1 MTGQYLPHTDFVP
14 YAFICFT
21 TSHWEQSFHFGNY
34 AIQTNTEVNPQKE
47 HCGSRR
53 LSIHPQHYW
62 SESPHQRDAAPSCPN
77 SGLILFLKGTCPV
90 PELLLMMPSPIM
102 GTHSSSHLISTYS
115 RIIEGKCLGPQLSQ
129 QRVVVFLMSFPPH
142 ECKTVLC
149 FLPCQVLHT
158 NSRWCGPHRHTS
170 RCGRL

>member
-1 MTGQYLPHTDFVP
+1 MNVQYSPHTDFVT

-21 TSHWEQSFHFGNY
+21 NSHSEQSFHFSNY
-34 AIQTNTEVNPQKE
+34 AIQTATEVNPQKE

-53 LSIHPQHYW
+53 PSIHPQLDW
-62 SESPHQRDAAPSCPN
+62 SQSPHQRDAAPFCSN
-77 SGLILFLKGTCPV
+77 SGLILFLKGTLPV
-90 PELLLMMPSPIM
+90 PEILLMMPSPIM
-102 GTHSSSHLISTYS
+102 GTLSSSHMISTYS
-115 RIIEGKCLGPQLSQ
+115 RIIEGTCLGPHLSQ
-129 QRVVVFLMSFPPH
+129 QRVVVFLMLFPAH